1 MAQKVTLVVPCFN
14 EQDNV
19 EPFME
24 AAIAAFADLP
34 EDYDV
39 VFVNDGSKDE
49 TAARLHA
56 LHERY
61 PDRVSFVSFS
71 RNFGKEA
78 AVYAGL
84 QHADGDFVTI
94 IDADLQQRPEV
105 VVEMLQVLRE
115 NPQYDAVAAYQGRR
129 LEGRGMSATK
139 RLFYKIIN
147 KRSEERR

>member
-24 AAIAAFADLP
+24 ATIAAFSDLP

-49 TAARLHA
+49 TATRLHA
-56 LHERY
+56 LHARY

-84 QHADGDFVTI
+84 QF
-94 IDADLQQRPEV
+94 
-105 VVEMLQVLRE
+105 
-115 NPQYDAVAAYQGRR
+115 
-129 LEGRGMSATK
+129 
-139 RLFYKIIN
+139 FF
-147 KRSEERR
+147 